1 MTTILND
8 SATNS
13 LNKVHLNNQLSGIN
27 VMPMKAHTSNN
38 NNQFSMMRQIFQNT
52 PKIHPENNT
61 EKRGKNSLYQD
72 HSQYLA
78 KKKANAIG
86 KQQYGK
92 SPLKFNSNPQNDNKN
107 ALKRMRS
114 SGSSVPPKFRL

>member
-1 MTTILND
+1 MTVIND
-8 SATNS
+8 YATNS
-13 LNKVHLNNQLSGIN
+13 LNKVHLNNQLSGKN
-27 VMPMKAHTSNN
+27 VMPMKAQTSNN
-38 NNQFSMMRQIFQNT
+38 NNQFSMMRQIFQRT
-52 PKIHPENNT
+52 SKFHPENNT
-61 EKRGKNSLYQD
+61 EKRGKNTLYQD

-78 KKKANAIG
+78 KKKSKAIG

-114 SGSSVPPKFRL
+114 SGSSVPPKFRI

>member
-1 MTTILND
+1 MTVIND
-8 SATNS
+8 YATNS
-13 LNKVHLNNQLSGIN
+13 LNKVHLNNQLSGKN

-61 EKRGKNSLYQD
+61 LKRGKNSLYQD
-72 HSQYLA
+72 HGQYLA
-78 KKKANAIG
+78 KIKTRAIG

-107 ALKRMRS
+107 AIKRMRS
-114 SGSSVPPKFRL
+114 SGSTVPPKFRL